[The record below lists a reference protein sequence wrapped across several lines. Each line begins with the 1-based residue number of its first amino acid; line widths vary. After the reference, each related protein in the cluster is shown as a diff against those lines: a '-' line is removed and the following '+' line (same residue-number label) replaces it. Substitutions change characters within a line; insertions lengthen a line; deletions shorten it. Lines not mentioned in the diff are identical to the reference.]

1 VVFDG
6 HLSTKLYEVKTM
18 SEEKNGLNRREA
30 LKGIATG
37 IGVGASLPILGQ
49 KALAQHEHHAVAAK
63 TTQAKTAAKPKF
75 FTAAE
80 LAAIGEISELII
92 PADERS
98 GGAKAAEVPAF
109 VDLMVSESSAETKDL
124 WKKGLAAMDAK
135 AGGSFVKAAK
145 DKQVAVLTEAS
156 KNEAKPSTLE
166 ERFFKAIKSMTID
179 GYYTSK
185 IGIHDELK
193 YKGNTYLKE
202 FKGCTHPEHQS

>member
-1 VVFDG
+1 
-6 HLSTKLYEVKTM
+6 M
-18 SEEKNGLNRREA
+18 SEEKNSLNRRAA

-37 IGVGASLPILGQ
+37 LGVGASLPILGQ
-49 KALAQHEHHAVAAK
+49 SALAQHDHHNMAKAAVPQKVPAK
-63 TTQAKTAAKPKF
+63 LKF

-80 LAAIGEISELII
+80 IAAIGEISELII

-109 VDLMVSESSAETKDL
+109 IDLMVSESPAENKDL

-135 AGGSFVKAAK
+135 AGGSFAKAAK
-145 DKQVAVLTEAS
+145 DKQIALLTEVS
-156 KNEAKPSTLE
+156 KNEMKPSTLE
-166 ERFFKAIKSMTID
+166 ERFFKAIKNLTID

>member
-1 VVFDG
+1 
-6 HLSTKLYEVKTM
+6 M

-37 IGVGASLPILGQ
+37 LGVGASLPILGQ
-49 KALAQHEHHAVAAK
+49 SALAQHDHHSMAKAAVPQKVPAK
-63 TTQAKTAAKPKF
+63 LKF

-80 LAAIGEISELII
+80 IAAIGEISELII

-109 VDLMVSESSAETKDL
+109 LDLMVSESPQENKDL
-124 WKKGLAAMDAK
+124 WRKGLAAMDTK
-135 AGGSFVKAAK
+135 AGGSFAKAAK
-145 DKQVAVLTEAS
+145 DKQIALLTEVS
-156 KNEAKPSTLE
+156 KNEMKPSTLE
-166 ERFFKAIKSMTID
+166 ERFFKAIKNLTID

>member
-1 VVFDG
+1 
-6 HLSTKLYEVKTM
+6 M

-49 KALAQHEHHAVAAK
+49 QALAQHEHHALAAK
-63 TTQAKTAAKPKF
+63 TVQAKTAAKPKF

-109 VDLMVSESSAETKDL
+109 IDLMISESSAENKDL

-135 AGGSFVKAAK
+135 ADGSFVKAAK
-145 DKQVAVLTEAS
+145 EKQVAILTEVS
-156 KNEAKPSTLE
+156 KNEMKPSTLE
-166 ERFFKAIKSMTID
+166 ERFFKAIKNMTID

>member
-1 VVFDG
+1 
-6 HLSTKLYEVKTM
+6 M

-49 KALAQHEHHAVAAK
+49 NTLAQHQHHSL
-63 TTQAKTAAKPKF
+63 AKTAVPQKAAAKLKF

-109 VDLMVSESSAETKDL
+109 IDLMVSESPQETKDL

-135 AGGSFVKAAK
+135 AGGPFVKAGK
-145 DKQVAVLTEAS
+145 DKQVAVLTEIS
-156 KNEAKPSTLE
+156 KNEMKPSTLE
-166 ERFFKAIKSMTID
+166 ERFFKAIKNLTID

-193 YKGNTYLKE
+193 YKGNTYLRE
-202 FKGCTHPEHQS
+202 FKGCTHPEHQK

>member
-1 VVFDG
+1 
-6 HLSTKLYEVKTM
+6 M
-18 SEEKNGLNRREA
+18 SEEKQGLNRREA

-49 KALAQHEHHAVAAK
+49 NALAQHDHHSMAKAAVPQKAPAK
-63 TTQAKTAAKPKF
+63 LKF

-80 LAAIGEISELII
+80 IAAIGEISELII

-109 VDLMVSESSAETKDL
+109 IDLMVSESPQENKDL
-124 WKKGLAAMDAK
+124 WRKGLAAMDTK
-135 AGGSFVKAAK
+135 AGGSFAKAAK
-145 DKQVAVLTEAS
+145 DKQIALLTEVS
-156 KNEAKPSTLE
+156 KNEMKPTTLE
-166 ERFFKAIKSMTID
+166 ERFFKAVKNLTID

-193 YKGNTYLKE
+193 YKGNTYLRE

>member
-1 VVFDG
+1 
-6 HLSTKLYEVKTM
+6 M
-18 SEEKNGLNRREA
+18 SEEKKGLNRRDA

-49 KALAQHEHHAVAAK
+49 SALAQHEHHAVAAK
-63 TTQAKTAAKPKF
+63 TVQAKAAAKPKF

-98 GGAKAAEVPAF
+98 GGAKAADVPAF
-109 VDLMVSESSAETKDL
+109 IDLMISESPAENKDL

-135 AGGSFVKAAK
+135 AAGSFVKAAK
-145 DKQVAVLTEAS
+145 DKQIALLTEVS
-156 KNEAKPSTLE
+156 KNEMKPTTLE
-166 ERFFKAIKSMTID
+166 ERFFKAIKGMTID

>member
-1 VVFDG
+1 
-6 HLSTKLYEVKTM
+6 M

-37 IGVGASLPILGQ
+37 IGVGATLPILGQ
-49 KALAQHEHHAVAAK
+49 NALAQHDHSKMMSAAAPQK
-63 TTQAKTAAKPKF
+63 AAAAKPKF

-92 PADERS
+92 PTDERS

-109 VDLMVSESSAETKDL
+109 IDLMVSESPEETKRH
-124 WKKGLAAMDAK
+124 WREGLAAMDAK
-135 AGGSFVKAAK
+135 AGGAFAKAAK
-145 DKQVAVLTEAS
+145 DKQIAVLTEAS

-166 ERFFKAIKSMTID
+166 EKFFKSIKNMTID

-202 FKGCTHPEHQS
+202 FKGCTHPEHQQ

>member
-1 VVFDG
+1 
-6 HLSTKLYEVKTM
+6 M
-18 SEEKNGLNRREA
+18 SEEKNSLNRREA

-49 KALAQHEHHAVAAK
+49 NALAQHDHHKMTKAAVPQKAAV
-63 TTQAKTAAKPKF
+63 AKPKF

-80 LAAIGEISELII
+80 MAAIAEISELII

-109 VDLMVSESSAETKDL
+109 IDLMVSESSAETKDL
-124 WKKGLAAMDAK
+124 WKKGLAAMDTQ
-135 AGGSFVKAAK
+135 AGGSFVKAGK
-145 DKQVAVLTEAS
+145 DKQIALLTQVS
-156 KNEAKPSTLE
+156 KNEMKPSTLE
-166 ERFFKAIKSMTID
+166 ERFFKAIKNMTID

-202 FKGCTHPEHQS
+202 FKGCTHPEHQK